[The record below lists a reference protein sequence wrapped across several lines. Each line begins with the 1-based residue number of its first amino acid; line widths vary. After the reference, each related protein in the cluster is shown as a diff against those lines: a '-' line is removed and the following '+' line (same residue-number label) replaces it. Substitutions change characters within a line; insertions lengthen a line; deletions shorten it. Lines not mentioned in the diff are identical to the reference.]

1 MHFGIHEHILPGDSL
16 EAKFTYAKA
25 LGFAGVELQ
34 FTENFDQRVA
44 EIATA
49 VEATGMQISTIS
61 VGMTRLLHPDMAE
74 RQRALSLMQQ
84 AIGCS
89 IDMMAAGVV
98 FYPFYQSGPTLP
110 DLTPY
115 KSSQE
120 LEFELLSAL
129 LRTSLV
135 DLADALG
142 TTLYV
147 ALANRSETH
156 LLRKITHGTMLRESY
171 RNHPRLK
178 IAAHL
183 YHMQIEG
190 ESPEDLHEH
199 PETIGHLYLSTE
211 NGSLPISPSAEI
223 EALARVLNGIQY
235 DGWIILDTVPRTP
248 QSKEAL
254 EKSIELVRTLL
265 F

>member
-1 MHFGIHEHILPGDSL
+1 MQLGIHEHVLPGDSL
-16 EAKFTYAKA
+16 AAKFTQAKA
-25 LGFAGVELQ
+25 LGFSGVELQ
-34 FTENFDQRVA
+34 FSETFDQKMA
-44 EIATA
+44 EVGAA
-49 VEATGMQISTIS
+49 VSATGIQVSTIS
-61 VGMTRLLHPDMAE
+61 MGKTRLLHPDMME
-74 RQRALSLMQQ
+74 RQRALSLIQQ

-89 IDMMAAGVV
+89 IDMMTAGVV
-98 FYPFYQSGPTLP
+98 FHPFYQPGPTLP

-171 RNHPRLK
+171 RNHPGLK

-183 YHMQIEG
+183 YHMHAEA
-190 ESPEDLHEH
+190 EHPAALHEH
-199 PETIGHLYLSTE
+199 PETVGHLYLSAAD
-211 NGSLPISPSAEI
+211 GGLPGSPSPEL
-223 EALARVLNGIQY
+223 EALAAALNEIQY
-235 DGWIILDTVPRTP
+235 DGWLIMDTVPRTP
-248 QSKEAL
+248 QPLEAL
-254 EKSIELVRTLL
+254 QTSIEQLQRL
-265 F
+265 FS